1 MTNEPQGRNFKER
14 VFASIAERDIKI
26 HPKIYFVVRIVL
38 LAIVA
43 CMTLLVSVFII
54 NYVFFS
60 LRISGRNMLLG
71 FGSQGWIW
79 FFAYFPWALL
89 AVDVILVGLLE
100 WLLKQF
106 RFGYRSPT
114 LYLLI
119 VLFAVTIS
127 AGYFMNRISGID
139 DALLRQADLH
149 YLGGPLGQA
158 YESVRGSHLADEGIC
173 ECAVTAVNGN
183 VITARD
189 INSTSSEFLTIVA
202 PPGYVATNSIQVG
215 SVVFVA
221 GTLSPSGTIQAFGI
235 GPLATSDIDFMN

>member
-1 MTNEPQGRNFKER
+1 MTNEPQKNFKER
-14 VFASIAERDIKI
+14 VFASIAERDIKVRSR
-26 HPKIYFVVRIVL
+26 IYFAARIVI
-38 LAIVA
+38 LAAVA
-43 CMTLLVSVFII
+43 FLTLLVSVFIV

-60 LRISGRNMLLG
+60 MRISGQNMLLG
-71 FGSQGWIW
+71 FGSRGWMW
-79 FFAYFPWALL
+79 FLAYFPWALL
-89 AVDVILVGLLE
+89 IVDVILVGILE
-100 WLLKQF
+100 WLLKKF

-127 AGYFMNRISGID
+127 AGYFINRVSGLD

-149 YLGGPLGQA
+149 SLGGPLGQA
-158 YESVRGSHLADEGIC
+158 YENIRGSRLADEGIC
-173 ECAVTAVNGN
+173 ECAVTAVTGD

-189 INSTSSEFLTIVA
+189 INSTSSDLLTIIV

-221 GTLSPSGTIQAFGI
+221 GALSPSGTIQAFGI
-235 GPLATSDIDFMN
+235 GPLATSDIDLRN